1 MVKPILAFVAAVAF
15 FGSQIAFCAEKLD
28 AITWHSLQVYDVS
41 SLKKIEELQ
50 VGKIVGVRCHFR
62 SKRIKHIKPSWY
74 EALLWG
80 YNAQNRRTPFSYIRV
95 KVARKDLP
103 AFESLPS
110 DLSPGPPLTIY
121 GEMQKDEE
129 SAFVRLM
136 GRRVNR
142 APDGSATISW

>member
-1 MVKPILAFVAAVAF
+1 MVKPILAFVAAVTF

-28 AITWHSLQVYDVS
+28 AITWHSLQTYDVS

-62 SKRIKHIKPSWY
+62 SKRIQHVKPSWY
-74 EALLWG
+74 EAKLWG
-80 YNAQNRRTPFSYIRV
+80 HNPQNRRTPFSYIRV
-95 KVARKDLP
+95 KVARNDLP

-110 DLSPGPPLTIY
+110 DFRSGPPLTIY
-121 GEMQKDEE
+121 GEVQKDEE
-129 SAFVRLM
+129 SAFVRLI

-142 APDGSATISW
+142 APDRSATISW